1 MADGLERAREQGDP
15 RTTTR
20 GGDRGLG
27 PGVPSPDHED
37 IEVMRVLGHADNLL
51 QRSLRPTPAPPP
63 MPLKLTTSAPT
74 LLIKRE
80 AFERAQLT
88 REGIDRWLNLT
99 PEEFRVEGAL
109 VAIGPVYD
117 EDGLQALVVAL
128 EEKGLV
134 YFDEFFE
141 MSGNWPEWLALWATA
156 DAGSG
161 PF

>member
-1 MADGLERAREQGDP
+1 
-15 RTTTR
+15 
-20 GGDRGLG
+20 
-27 PGVPSPDHED
+27 
-37 IEVMRVLGHADNLL
+37 
-51 QRSLRPTPAPPP
+51 